1 MISVSK
7 YNAHTDPIFKN
18 LNILK
23 IEDIATR
30 KLYQRYIINKLPD
43 YFTINFNIQQQQSSH
58 QYNTRH
64 HRFMIPR
71 VHHKFAEYTACYQLP
86 LLLNKNVECI
96 LDKVLTHSE
105 YGFSQYIKKV
115 PDWSICRKM
124 QHPKLLYLPNYKLV
138 QNYTHLPLT
147 QHIQVICQFI
157 YVSEDLN

>member
-1 MISVSK
+1 MNRLNHTLPIFTLQNIYNCLINSYLNYGMLCWGLKPNRITKIQKKAVRVISVSK

-30 KLYQRYIINKLPD
+30 KLCKFYQRYIINKLPD

-71 VHHKFAEYTACYQLP
+71 VHHKFAEYTVRYQLP

-96 LDKVLTHSE
+96 LDKDLTHSE
-105 YGFSQYIKKV
+105 YGFSQYI
-115 PDWSICRKM
+115 
-124 QHPKLLYLPNYKLV
+124 
-138 QNYTHLPLT
+138 
-147 QHIQVICQFI
+147 
-157 YVSEDLN
+157 

>member
-58 QYNTRH
+58 QYNTRY

-71 VHHKFAEYTACYQLP
+71 VHHKFAEYTVRYQLP

-96 LDKVLTHSE
+96 LDKVMTHSE
-105 YGFSQYIKKV
+105 YGFSQYIKN
-115 PDWSICRKM
+115 
-124 QHPKLLYLPNYKLV
+124 YLTGQYVERCNIPNCY
-138 QNYTHLPLT
+138 
-147 QHIQVICQFI
+147 ICQI
-157 YVSEDLN
+157 TN